1 VIVGVDQK
9 RVAVGLRLRRFLGSD
24 IAAGAADILDKE
36 LLAEM
41 IGDFSAIRRAKT
53 STGPPGANGT
63 ITRTEREGNLSA
75 RAARG
80 KA

>member
-1 VIVGVDQK
+1 VIIGVDQK

-41 IGDFSAIRRAKT
+41 IGEFLRDQAGEDID
-53 STGPPGANGT
+53 
-63 ITRTEREGNLSA
+63 RTEREGNVSA